1 MSATARLAARNA
13 SARSGRGTHG
23 MYCTAPGI
31 AVRPAARAESCSA
44 ATAFAAKPAP
54 HMLDTIMPSAISPAA
69 FTALSPRAAMNTGM
83 SARAR

>member
-1 MSATARLAARNA
+1 MSATARLAEAKRLGSVRTRHAGHVLHRARHRRTA
-13 SARSGRGTHG
+13 GGTGR
-23 MYCTAPGI
+23 I
-31 AVRPAARAESCSA
+31 VQRRPAFPAN
-44 ATAFAAKPAP
+44 PAP